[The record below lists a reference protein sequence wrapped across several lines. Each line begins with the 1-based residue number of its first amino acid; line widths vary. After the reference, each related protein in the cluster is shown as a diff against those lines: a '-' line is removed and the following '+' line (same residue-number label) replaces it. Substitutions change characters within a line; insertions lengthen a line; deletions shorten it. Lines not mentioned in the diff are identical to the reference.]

1 MSQSNTTNPFANFE
15 TFTKA
20 SQSFMDMGNMMQS
33 TKQQTETMRQVTG
46 VMTETFTQC
55 FERGMEMLQSSME
68 QNIQAARDISSA
80 QGIEDMVSKQSQC
93 FQTNV
98 KSTQEQSQE
107 LAQMVQEG
115 TQKAFSMISEQANE
129 TFKNAQTQAENAAKA
144 ASKK

>member
-1 MSQSNTTNPFANFE
+1 MTQSNTTNPFGNFE
-15 TFTKA
+15 SFAKA
-20 SQSFMDMGNMMQS
+20 SQNFMDMGNMMQS

-55 FERGMEMLQSSME
+55 FERGMAMLQSSME

-98 KSTQEQSQE
+98 KSAQEQSQE

-115 TQKAFSMISEQANE
+115 SQKAFNMVSEQANE
-129 TFKNAQTQAENAAKA
+129 TFKNMQSQAENATKA